1 MTIFYNDKEITILD
15 FNKRDK
21 FSKDHPKLIQ
31 DLIKYD
37 IIREENIGNLGY
49 IAREFLRSN
58 PDIKRENFGNFYI
71 KSGEELTAKKNRSFS
86 DKLKYG
92 RTIED
97 LLKISSEFCRI
108 YIEKENKEI
117 PINAAFNAL
126 FYLIFDKTFYYIQNL
141 KNFLDKHNYTLSSSD
156 EYLNF
161 NIDFFENE
169 NKNIVK
175 TYSFKTAQ
183 NQELL
188 KQKLDIAKQLYN
200 FNEAIIL

>member
-1 MTIFYNDKEITILD
+1 MFYNNKEITILD
-15 FNKRDK
+15 FDKRDK

-31 DLIKYD
+31 NLIKYD

-49 IAREFLRSN
+49 IVREFLRSN
-58 PDIKRENFGNFYI
+58 PEIKRENFGNFYI
-71 KSGEELTAKKNRSFS
+71 KSGEELNTKKNKSFS

-126 FYLIFDKTFYYIQNL
+126 FYLIFDKTFCYIQNL
-141 KNFLDKHNYTLSSSD
+141 KNFLKQNSYILSSPD

-161 NIDFFENE
+161 NIDFFEEE
-169 NKNIVK
+169 NKDIVK

-200 FNEAIIL
+200 FDEAIVL

>member
-1 MTIFYNDKEITILD
+1 MAIFYDNKEIIILD
-15 FNKRDK
+15 FSKREK
-21 FSKDHPKLIQ
+21 FSKNHPKLIQ
-31 DLIKYD
+31 NLIKYN
-37 IIREENIGNLGY
+37 IIKEENIGNLGY
-49 IAREFLRSN
+49 IVREFFRSN
-58 PDIKRENFGNFYI
+58 PEIKRENFGNFYI
-71 KSGEELTAKKNRSFS
+71 KSGEELNTKKNKSFS

-126 FYLIFDKTFYYIQNL
+126 FYIVFDKTFYYIQNL

-161 NIDFFENE
+161 NIDFFEEE
-169 NKNIVK
+169 NKSIVK
-175 TYSFKTAQ
+175 AYSFKTAQ

>member
-31 DLIKYD
+31 DLIKYNS
-37 IIREENIGNLGY
+37 IKEENIGNLGY
-49 IAREFLRSN
+49 IVREFLQSN
-58 PDIKRENFGNFYI
+58 PEIKRENFGNFYI
-71 KSGEELTAKKNRSFS
+71 KSGEELNAKKNKSFS

-141 KNFLDKHNYTLSSSD
+141 KNFLDKNNYTLSSSD

-161 NIDFFENE
+161 NIDFFEKENE
-169 NKNIVK
+169 NIIR

-188 KQKLDIAKQLYN
+188 KQKLDIAKQLYD

>member
-1 MTIFYNDKEITILD
+1 MAIFYNDKEITILD

-31 DLIKYD
+31 DLIKYNS
-37 IIREENIGNLGY
+37 IKEENIGNLGY
-49 IAREFLRSN
+49 IVREFLRSN
-58 PDIKRENFGNFYI
+58 PEIKRENFGNFYI
-71 KSGEELTAKKNRSFS
+71 KSGEELNTKKNKSFS

-141 KNFLDKHNYTLSSSD
+141 KNFLDKNNYTLSSSD

-161 NIDFFENE
+161 NIDFFEKENE
-169 NKNIVK
+169 NIIR

-188 KQKLDIAKQLYN
+188 KQKLDIAKQLYD